1 MKFMTRGPLFQFIG
15 AILLLIVVIALN
27 VLWYNMVSAE
37 NAQVSDLAGQ
47 VKAKTDDSAR
57 AAQAKKELVA
67 LSTDQSSV
75 QQYFVSTSNVV
86 PFLGQLQATGSFLSS
101 KVQIASVSATP
112 GTPYGQLSLSLSI
125 AGSFNSVMRTLGS
138 IEYGPYDTAINTL
151 SFDAPPNATGSSS
164 PQWVANGVFTIGTEA
179 NTPTASTATT
189 TTP

>member
-1 MKFMTRGPLFQFIG
+1 MKFMTRGPLLQFIG
-15 AILLLIVVIALN
+15 ALLVLIVVIALN

-67 LSTDQSSV
+67 LSTDQSSI

-125 AGSFNSVMRTLGS
+125 VGSFNSVMRTLGS

-151 SFDAPPNATGSSS
+151 SFDAPPNAIGSSS

-179 NTPTASTATT
+179 NTATT